1 MLGVKV
7 MLGMMMMMM
16 MILVVAAAAVVV
28 ADLREKKITK
38 MECLVWFLFQSFH
51 QHFHCRPLFLLFLLL
66 PLLLLLPLVQVKRQ
80 MCLSIP
86 AAMSLV
92 GEGVLVTAI
101 VSQLGLKN
109 EDNDNDNDN
118 DRMMANM
125 EMEKEMTY
133 VYSSSFNIEIKIE
146 IKIEIEI

>member
-7 MLGMMMMMM
+7 MLGMMMMM
-16 MILVVAAAAVVV
+16 ILVV

-38 MECLVWFLFQSFH
+38 MEFLVWFLFQSFH
-51 QHFHCRPLFLLFLLL
+51 QHFHCRPLFLLFL
-66 PLLLLLPLVQVKRQ
+66 LLLLLPLVQVKRQ

-109 EDNDNDNDN
+109 EDMDNDN
-118 DRMMANM
+118 DRMMVNM

-133 VYSSSFNIEIKIE
+133 VYSSSFDIEIKIE